1 MIEMVL
7 HIPVTYKIESQ
18 EVAFEIEQ
26 CDGCFVFA
34 PIDDLEIVVSA
45 FVGGLSF
52 ACEQCI
58 EDFNLSSYIL
68 K

>member
-18 EVAFEIEQ
+18 SIEFEIEQ
-26 CDGCFVFA
+26 CDGCSAFA
-34 PIDDLEIVVSA
+34 PIDDLEIVVNA
-45 FVGGLSF
+45 FVEGLSF
-52 ACEQCI
+52 ACELCI
-58 EDFNLSSYIL
+58 EDLHLSSYIL